1 MLNIRVVLVAPKF
14 EGNIGAIARSMAN
27 FDVEELYL
35 VHPCEIGDEAYRR
48 AKHGADI
55 LDNCKIV
62 DSINEAVEDCFLVAG
77 TSGVTTKGDKNY
89 VRIPVSAHEFSEKV
103 RNYDEKIAI
112 LFGREDL
119 GLLQDELARCD
130 VLIHIPS
137 SETYP
142 ILNLSHAATIV
153 LYELFGKGIDAPKP
167 ANNEEKE
174 RMFQYF
180 EELLKDAD
188 YPPQRV
194 AHTTEM
200 FRRMMGRAIPSKY
213 EYNTIMGVFGD
224 ASRMIKSKHNYP
236 SQKKED
242 QS

>member
-1 MLNIRVVLVAPKF
+1 MVSVRVVLVAPKY

-35 VHPCEIGDEAYRR
+35 VHPCDIGDDAYRR

-55 LDNCKIV
+55 LDNAKIV
-62 DSINEAVEDCFLVAG
+62 DSIAEAVEGCFLVAG

-89 VRIPVSAHEFSEKV
+89 VRIPISAREFSEKV
-103 RNYDEKIAI
+103 KDYDEKIAI
-112 LFGREDL
+112 LFGREDI

-130 VLIHIPS
+130 ILVHIPS
-137 SETYP
+137 SDIYP

-167 ANNEEKE
+167 ANQEEKE
-174 RMFQYF
+174 RMFSYF
-180 EELLKDAD
+180 EELLENID
-188 YPPQRV
+188 YPPQRIE
-194 AHTTEM
+194 HTCEM
-200 FRRMMGRAIPSKY
+200 FRRMMGRAVPSKY

-224 ASRMIKSKHNYP
+224 ASRLITGKLSYP

-242 QS
+242 QN